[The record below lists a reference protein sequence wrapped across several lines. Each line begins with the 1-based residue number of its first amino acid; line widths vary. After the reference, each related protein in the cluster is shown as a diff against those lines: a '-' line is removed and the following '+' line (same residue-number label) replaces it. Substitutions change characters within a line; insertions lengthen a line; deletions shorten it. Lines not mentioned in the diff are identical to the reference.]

1 MFNFIKNFQ
10 IARIM
15 HKTFDV
21 TRTSRKVLSQ
31 FIENFS
37 LDQLNA
43 IPDGFNNNLIWNIAH
58 IVVSQQRLVYKFS
71 GLPLRIS
78 DEIFEKYKGGTKPNG
93 AVSQSEVEEIRSLLF
108 ETIDQTEAD
117 FNSGIFRNYQE
128 YTTSIG
134 LTIANIEEAISFNN
148 YHEALHTGVMMS
160 IRKFI

>member
-1 MFNFIKNFQ
+1 
-10 IARIM
+10 M

-37 LDQLNA
+37 LEQLNA
-43 IPDGFNNNLIWNIAH
+43 IPEGFNNNLIWNIAH
-58 IVVSQQRLVYKFS
+58 IVVTQQRLVYKFS

-117 FNSGIFRNYQE
+117 FNNAIFNNYQE

-134 LTIANIEEAISFNN
+134 LTIASIEEAISFNN

>member
-1 MFNFIKNFQ
+1 MFNFIENFQ
-10 IARIM
+10 IAQKM

-37 LDQLNA
+37 LDQLNE

-58 IVVSQQRLVYKFS
+58 IVVTQQRLVYKFS

-117 FNSGIFRNYQE
+117 FNNAIFKNYQE

-134 LTIANIEEAISFNN
+134 LTIASIEDAISFNN

>member
-1 MFNFIKNFQ
+1 
-10 IARIM
+10 M

-37 LDQLNA
+37 LEQLNA
-43 IPDGFNNNLIWNIAH
+43 IPEGFNNNLIWNIAH
-58 IVVSQQRLVYKFS
+58 IVVTQQRLVYKFS

-117 FNSGIFRNYQE
+117 FSNAIFNNYQE

-134 LTIANIEEAISFNN
+134 LTIASIEEAISFNN

>member
-1 MFNFIKNFQ
+1 
-10 IARIM
+10 M

-37 LDQLNA
+37 LEQLNA
-43 IPDGFNNNLIWNIAH
+43 IPEGFNNNLIWNIAH
-58 IVVSQQRLVYKFS
+58 IVVTQQRLVYKFS

-117 FNSGIFRNYQE
+117 FNNAIFKNYQE

-134 LTIANIEEAISFNN
+134 LRIASIEEAISFNN

>member
-1 MFNFIKNFQ
+1 MFNFIENFQ
-10 IARIM
+10 IARKM

-37 LDQLNA
+37 LDQLNE

-58 IVVSQQRLVYKFS
+58 IVVTQQRLVYKFS

-117 FNSGIFRNYQE
+117 FNSDIFKNYQE

-134 LTIANIEEAISFNN
+134 LTITSIEEAISFNN

>member
-1 MFNFIKNFQ
+1 
-10 IARIM
+10 M

-37 LDQLNA
+37 LDQLNE

-58 IVVSQQRLVYKFS
+58 IVVTQQRLVYKFS

-117 FNSGIFRNYQE
+117 FNNAIFKNYQE

-134 LTIANIEEAISFNN
+134 LTIASIEDAISFNN

>member
-1 MFNFIKNFQ
+1 MFNFIENFQ
-10 IARIM
+10 IARKM
-15 HKTFDV
+15 HKTFYV

-37 LDQLNA
+37 LDQLNK

-58 IVVSQQRLVYKFS
+58 IVVTQQRLVYKFS
-71 GLPLRIS
+71 GLPMRIS

-93 AVSQSEVEEIRSLLF
+93 AVSQAEVEEIKSLLF

-117 FNSGIFRNYQE
+117 YNSGIFKNYQE

-134 LTIANIEEAISFNN
+134 LTIASIEDAFSFNN

>member
-1 MFNFIKNFQ
+1 
-10 IARIM
+10 M
-15 HKTFDV
+15 HKTFDI

-31 FIENFS
+31 FIENFT
-37 LDQLNA
+37 LDQLNE

-58 IVVSQQRLVYKFS
+58 IVVTQQRLVYKFS
-71 GLPLRIS
+71 GLSLRIS
-78 DEIFEKYKGGTKPNG
+78 GEIFEKYKGGTKPNG
-93 AVSQSEVEEIRSLLF
+93 VVSRADVEEIQSLLF

-117 FNSGIFRNYQE
+117 FNSSIFKKYQE

-134 LTIANIEEAISFNN
+134 FTITSIEDAISFNN

>member
-1 MFNFIKNFQ
+1 MFNFIENFQ
-10 IARIM
+10 IAQKM
-15 HKTFDV
+15 HKTFDI

-37 LDQLNA
+37 LDQLNE

-58 IVVSQQRLVYKFS
+58 IVVTQQRLVYKFS

-117 FNSGIFRNYQE
+117 FNNAIFKNYQE

-134 LTIANIEEAISFNN
+134 LTIASIEDAISFNN

>member
-1 MFNFIKNFQ
+1 MHKMFN
-10 IARIM
+10 
-15 HKTFDV
+15 V

-31 FIENFS
+31 FIENFT
-37 LDQLNA
+37 LDQLNE

-58 IVVSQQRLVYKFS
+58 IVVTQQRLVYKFS

-78 DEIFEKYKGGTKPNG
+78 GEIFEKYKGGTKPNG
-93 AVSQSEVEEIRSLLF
+93 AVSQSEVEEIQSLLF

-117 FNSGIFRNYQE
+117 FNSDVFKNYQE

-134 LTIANIEEAISFNN
+134 LTITSIEDAISFNN
-148 YHEALHTGVMMS
+148 YHEALHTGVIMS